1 MSAMKDKSPLAGRIL
16 SLDQYRGYTILGMIF
31 VNFLGRF
38 DKIPEFFKHHSEYIT
53 YADTIAPIFL
63 FVAGVGFRLS
73 FLRNQAKLGLRRA
86 LWLGLRRYVILT
98 LVGIVYYDPLN
109 WHGWWDALVDIGL
122 SGILALPFVG
132 LGTAWR
138 VGAACFYVALYQ
150 VLFMATPYGPWDMS
164 SSYDGGPLGPLSWS
178 FSLLFGTIIYDLVA
192 NGDPKGIVRGCLAW
206 GIGLFAAGWALHLG
220 LRALWPN
227 EPSFWRFSQHAMT
240 APYPV
245 LATGIA
251 FLCFLPFYLLC
262 DRGGIELP
270 TLTVMGAN
278 PLVLYMLSG
287 MYTDIHGGIIPFS
300 SSAPAALAAFA
311 ACYIGCWIVARY
323 LYNNRMIVKI

>member
-1 MSAMKDKSPLAGRIL
+1 MSVMTDKHPVAGRIL

-38 DKIPEFFKHHSEYIT
+38 ENIPEFFKHHSEYIT

-73 FLRNQAKLGLRRA
+73 FLRNRAKLGPGKA
-86 LWLGLRRYVILT
+86 LWMGLRRYMLLT
-98 LVGIVYYDPLN
+98 MIGIAYYDPLN
-109 WHGWWDALVDIGL
+109 WHNWWDALVDIGL
-122 SGILALPFVG
+122 SGILALPFMG

-150 VLFMATPYGPWDMS
+150 ILFMFTFYGAWDMS
-164 SSYDGGPLGPLSWS
+164 SSFDGDPLGPLSWC

-206 GIGLFAAGWALHLG
+206 GVGLCAAGCVLHFG
-220 LRALWPN
+220 MRVLWPN

-251 FLCFLPFYLLC
+251 FLCYLPFYLLC

-270 TLTVMGAN
+270 TLTVVGAN
-278 PLVLYMLSG
+278 PLVIYMLHG

-300 SSAPAALAAFA
+300 SSAPAALTAFA
-311 ACYIGCWIVARY
+311 LFYLGCWVVARY